1 MKSEFTIN
9 NSASYWKQRCR
20 LAENCISGM
29 IGTQLTQS
37 QLERFKKWQG
47 FVKEKE
53 EKTVWNNEG

>member
-1 MKSEFTIN
+1 
-9 NSASYWKQRCR
+9 
-20 LAENCISGM
+20 M